1 MKVEMLRKI
10 FSARKNS
17 IAGDEGHGIPR
28 GVRFWVTS
36 GYLATALL
44 VVIFVSWGTISH
56 LASAVIAGGHIVV
69 DSHSKDVQHREGG
82 TVKTVH
88 VRDGTRV
95 EKGALLV
102 TLDETA
108 ARADLEII
116 SKSKAEF
123 QTKIARLTAE
133 RDGAEEVVFSEDVL
147 VHAEE
152 PHVFA
157 AMTNALHMFAARQSL
172 RKSERAQ
179 LEQQLVQLEE
189 LIEGYKVQKA
199 AVEEEYALVKE
210 EVARL
215 EDLFEEKLVP
225 IARLTEAKRNASR
238 LKGQSGAAEAEIAR
252 AKERVSEVQ
261 LAVIQFNEEKKSQ
274 ILTELQDYRAQLG
287 EAEERFT
294 AAQEVVT
301 RTEVRAPQSGYVN
314 KLTVHAPGAVVQP
327 GQTMLTIVPAED
339 ELVVEAR
346 VATKDIDQI
355 HPGQDVRLRFSAF
368 NQKTTPEFSG
378 DIVHISADAAT
389 DPKTGVMFYAV
400 RVRFAAE
407 KVLRNDALKLVP
419 GMPAEVFITTG
430 ERTML
435 NYLLKPFRD
444 QMARAFKEQ

>member
-1 MKVEMLRKI
+1 M
-10 FSARKNS
+10 
-17 IAGDEGHGIPR
+17 
-28 GVRFWVTS
+28 
-36 GYLATALL
+36 
-44 VVIFVSWGTISH
+44 
-56 LASAVIAGGHIVV
+56 
-69 DSHSKDVQHREGG
+69 
-82 TVKTVH
+82 
-88 VRDGTRV
+88 RDGARV
-95 EKGALLV
+95 DKGALLV

-116 SKSKAEF
+116 GKSKAEF
-123 QTKIARLTAE
+123 QTKIARLKAE
-133 RDGAEEVVFSEDVL
+133 RDGAAEVVFPEDVL
-147 VHAEE
+147 AQAEE

-210 EVARL
+210 DVARL
-215 EDLFEEKLVP
+215 EELFDEKLVP

-238 LKGQSGAAEAEIAR
+238 LKGQIGAAEAEIAR

-274 ILTELQDYRAQLG
+274 ILAELQDYRAQLG

-294 AAQEVVT
+294 AAKEVVT

-314 KLTVHAPGAVVQP
+314 KLSVHAPGAVVQP
-327 GQTMLTIVPAED
+327 GQTILTIVPAED

-368 NQKTTPEFSG
+368 NQKTTPEFVG
-378 DIVHISADAAT
+378 DIIHISADAAT
-389 DPKTGVMFYAV
+389 DPQTGVMFYAV
-400 RVRFAAE
+400 RVRFAAQ
-407 KVLRNDALKLVP
+407 KVLGNEALKLVP

-435 NYLLKPFRD
+435 NYLLKPFSD